1 MISRVRLFVTPWT
14 VSCQTP
20 LSMEFSRQEYWNGL
34 PFPPPEDPPDPE
46 IKLESSGAP
55 ALAGGFFVTQPKYW
69 AYYDHLLS
77 DIELPIKHIH
87 LFGFRVSPE
96 SMYS

>member
-1 MISRVRLFVTPWT
+1 MLSHVQFSANPWT
-14 VSCQTP
+14 VAHQTP
-20 LSMEFSRQEYWNGL
+20 LFMGFSRQEYWNGL